1 MKNLANKLEEKE
13 RLGKTDEIAE
23 RIKKRKE
30 VLQKHQEI
38 SLLAH
43 LKRI

>member
-13 RLGKTDEIAE
+13 KVGKTDEIAE